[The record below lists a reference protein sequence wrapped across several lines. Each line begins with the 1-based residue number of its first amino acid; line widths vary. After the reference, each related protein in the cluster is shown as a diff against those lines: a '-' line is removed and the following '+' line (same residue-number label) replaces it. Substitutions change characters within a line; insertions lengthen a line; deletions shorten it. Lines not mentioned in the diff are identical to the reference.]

1 MGHRGFTLL
10 ELMITV
16 VVVAILAAVAVPSYF
31 SYVRDSRRDL
41 AKQSLL
47 AAAQKME
54 SYYALNMSYAGAAA
68 SSGSPTVFSDKVPAD
83 GTERYYTL
91 TVSASQS
98 SYTLNAVPQGSQT
111 SDSCGTLSLTRT
123 GAKSPSTSGCW

>member
-1 MGHRGFTLL
+1 MGQRGVTLL

-41 AKQSLL
+41 AQQSLL

-54 SYYALNMSYAGAAA
+54 SYYALNMSYAGAA
-68 SSGSPTVFSDKVPAD
+68 SNGSPTIFSDKVPAD
-83 GTERYYTL
+83 GSERYYTL

-98 SYTLNAVPQGSQT
+98 TYTLSAAPQGSQS
-111 SDSCGTLSLTRT
+111 SDSCGTLSLTRA

>member
-1 MGHRGFTLL
+1 MEHKGFTLI
-10 ELMITV
+10 ELMIAV
-16 VVVAILAAVAVPSYF
+16 VIVAILSAIAVPSYF

-54 SYYALNMSYAGAAA
+54 SYYALNMTYV
-68 SSGSPTVFSDKVPAD
+68 GSATGTTPDIFTDKVPAD

-91 TVSASQS
+91 QISNLTQS
-98 SYTLNAVPQGSQT
+98 GYTLSAVPQGAQT
-111 SDSCGTLSLTRT
+111 SDSCGTLALTRA
-123 GAKSPSTSGCW
+123 GAKTPTTTGCW

>member
-1 MGHRGFTLL
+1 MGQRGFTLI

-54 SYYALNMSYAGAAA
+54 SYYALNMSYSGAA
-68 SSGSPTVFSDKVPAD
+68 SGSSPTIFSDKVPAD
-83 GTERYYTL
+83 GTDRYYTL
-91 TVSASQS
+91 TVSAAQS
-98 SYTLNAVPQGSQT
+98 TYTLSAVPQGSQS
-111 SDSCGTLSLTRT
+111 SDSCGTLSLTRA
-123 GAKSPSTSGCW
+123 GAKTPSTSGCW

>member
-54 SYYALNMSYAGAAA
+54 SYYALNMSYSGAA
-68 SSGSPTVFSDKVPAD
+68 SGSSPTIFSDKVPAD

-98 SYTLNAVPQGSQT
+98 TYTLSAVPQGSQS
-111 SDSCGTLSLTRT
+111 SDSCGTLSLTRA
-123 GAKSPSTSGCW
+123 GAKTPSTSGCW

>member
-1 MGHRGFTLL
+1 MGQRGFTLI

-54 SYYALNMSYAGAAA
+54 SYYALNMSYSGAA
-68 SSGSPTVFSDKVPAD
+68 SGSSPTIFSDKVPAD

-98 SYTLNAVPQGSQT
+98 TYTLSAVPQGSQS
-111 SDSCGTLSLTRT
+111 SDSCGTLSLTRA
-123 GAKSPSTSGCW
+123 GAKTPSTSGCW

>member
-1 MGHRGFTLL
+1 MGQRGVTLL

-54 SYYALNMSYAGAAA
+54 SYYALNMKYSESA
-68 SSGSPTVFSDKVPAD
+68 SNGSPTIFSDKVPAD
-83 GTERYYTL
+83 GSERYYTL

-98 SYTLNAVPQGSQT
+98 SYTLSAVPQGSQS
-111 SDSCGTLSLTRT
+111 SDSCGTLSLTRA
-123 GAKSPSTSGCW
+123 GAKTPSTSGCW